1 MKGKSDSIKRVRKFF
16 SIAEFEKEEKYLTDM
31 AAQGWRFVDT
41 NGSIYT
47 FERCEPEQV
56 VYRLD
61 FSGIPLDQRDDY
73 YAMFRDYGWEYLQDI
88 NGFSYFRKPADGAAP
103 EDLELFSD
111 GASRIKMIKKFL
123 VAKMPLIY
131 LLYIAA
137 ILISAERYCDVL
149 KKLLHGESLQS
160 GEVMILLTLAFMTS
174 MLIFMTVQSVRAYR
188 RIKKEYQNRA

>member
-16 SIAEFEKEEKYLTDM
+16 NIAEFEKEEKYLTDM

-41 NGSIYT
+41 NGSLYT

-88 NGFSYFRKPADGAAP
+88 NGFSYFRKPAEGAAP
-103 EDLELFSD
+103 EDLEIFSD
-111 GASRIKMIKKFL
+111 GASHLEMVKK
-123 VAKMPLIY
+123 VM
-131 LLYIAA
+131 
-137 ILISAERYCDVL
+137 L
-149 KKLLHGESLQS
+149 KKLIPLISI
-160 GEVMILLTLAFMTS
+160 ILLGCLQFVHIVHRSFLKDQPGTGKWIFLITLSILWVLDVFLTIR
-174 MLIFMTVQSVRAYR
+174 LIAEFLHL
-188 RIKKEYQNRA
+188 KKKYSKSA

>member
-73 YAMFRDYGWEYLQDI
+73 YAMFRDYGWEYLQDSY
-88 NGFSYFRKPADGAAP
+88 GFSYFRKPAEGAAP
-103 EDLELFSD
+103 EDLEIFSD
-111 GASRIKMIKKFL
+111 GASHLEMVKKIMLAKITPMIL
-123 VAKMPLIY
+123 
-131 LLYIAA
+131 
-137 ILISAERYCDVL
+137 ILISCIMINYDKILRVIRNDSPGKGDWFSVIIVTLLVLTIAVLFCRTLGAFLHL
-149 KKLLHGESLQS
+149 KKKYSKS
-160 GEVMILLTLAFMTS
+160 A
-174 MLIFMTVQSVRAYR
+174 
-188 RIKKEYQNRA
+188 

>member
-1 MKGKSDSIKRVRKFF
+1 MMNETKRVFGYF
-16 SIAEFEKEEKYLTDM
+16 TIADWEREQNWLTEM
-31 AAQGWRFVDT
+31 AAQGWRFVKT
-41 NGSIYT
+41 NGFFYT
-47 FERCEPEQV
+47 FERCEPENV

-61 FSGIPLDQRDDY
+61 YSGLRKGDRGDY
-73 YAMFRDYGWEYLQDI
+73 YAMLRDYGWEYLQDI

-123 VAKMPLIY
+123 AAKMPLVY
-131 LLYIAA
+131 LFFIAA

-160 GEVMILLTLAFMTS
+160 GEVMILLVLAFMIF
-174 MLIFMTVQSVRAYR
+174 MLIFTNVQSVRAYR
-188 RIKKEYQNRA
+188 RIKQEYQNRA

>member
-73 YAMFRDYGWEYLQDI
+73 YAMFRDYGWEYLQDSY
-88 NGFSYFRKPADGAAP
+88 GFSYFRKPAEGAAP
-103 EDLELFSD
+103 EDLEIFSD
-111 GASRIKMIKKFL
+111 GASHLEMVKKIML
-123 VAKMPLIY
+123 AKFTPM
-131 LLYIAA
+131 
-137 ILISAERYCDVL
+137 ILILIPCITINYDRMLRVIRNDSPNKADWFSAIGVTLLVLTIAVLFCRMLGEFLHL
-149 KKLLHGESLQS
+149 KKKYSKS
-160 GEVMILLTLAFMTS
+160 A
-174 MLIFMTVQSVRAYR
+174 
-188 RIKKEYQNRA
+188 

>member
-61 FSGIPLDQRDDY
+61 FSGIPVGSADSRLST
-73 YAMFRDYGWEYLQDI
+73 AVI
-88 NGFSYFRKPADGAAP
+88 KPC
-103 EDLELFSD
+103 SV
-111 GASRIKMIKKFL
+111 L
-123 VAKMPLIY
+123 VQW
-131 LLYIAA
+131 
-137 ILISAERYCDVL
+137 AEGTRY
-149 KKLLHGESLQS
+149 S
-160 GEVMILLTLAFMTS
+160 VM
-174 MLIFMTVQSVRAYR
+174 
-188 RIKKEYQNRA
+188 